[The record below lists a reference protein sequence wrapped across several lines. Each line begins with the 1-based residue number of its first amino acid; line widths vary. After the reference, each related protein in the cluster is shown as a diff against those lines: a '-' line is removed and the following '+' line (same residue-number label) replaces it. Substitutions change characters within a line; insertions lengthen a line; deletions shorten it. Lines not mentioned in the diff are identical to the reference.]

1 MAAQPV
7 RVDGIEVPAVAVDE
21 GDDLAAAQ
29 QAAEE
34 AAGGPVCAVE
44 TDRSMERAEV
54 LIDRIADER
63 QSVDRGLIHE
73 AAPAPARDAGMGP
86 AGLVPAE

>member
-1 MAAQPV
+1 M
-7 RVDGIEVPAVAVDE
+7 PAGHGRQAEFEDIRWRIIDSGPIPAGE
-21 GDDLAAAQ
+21 KGALLALL
-29 QAAEE
+29 
-34 AAGGPVCAVE
+34 G
-44 TDRSMERAEV
+44 SMERAEV

-63 QSVDRGLIHE
+63 QSVDRGLIDE